1 MMQLFSNEYDYCA
14 FISFNSNDASI
25 ANWLKRR
32 LDKFNIP
39 AFIKAEHQIPN
50 KHLKPSFTYLHSSE
64 AGNELRDE
72 LEKKLIRSRFLIII
86 CSPNSA
92 QSAICDWEIET
103 FINLGRK
110 DFIIPLVID
119 GIPYS
124 KDAETECL
132 SPALLKEFPSSP
144 DFHLD
149 KSIKCANLK
158 EKGISCLERKD
169 HAFAQIVSRILN
181 VNFDKIWEK
190 VHNKNKLKYASLS
203 VLIALLLFVGIQLF
217 NYYKTSYDYYIDYAD
232 CNGLP
237 CGIMPVEKGDLY
249 NYPFHYRF
257 ESTQGRLRRVVFCN
271 SHGFPQDHSHTETK
285 ERPAIIEVGY
295 DSSDGLTLT
304 KSDRVG
310 RVLYRETIS
319 PNRLRAD
326 LKANENNDAATL
338 VGATTAMFKSD
349 NTDTQDGT
357 FNPYTFQNNSK
368 SEITIITYERDS
380 DGYITKKLF
389 KKVDGARLVSVPDM
403 SGVYGVAYE
412 RDSLHRVI
420 KESYLGKNGVDLVNN
435 HQNISYKEHEYDVY
449 GNISST
455 FYYDRNGNLTTNELG
470 CAIIRLKATKDNAI
484 QEETYYDINGDSCI
498 ALHGCFKRKIYLE
511 KGFCV
516 KVENYSLTDS
526 LTYAWTN
533 PSIEWIGGE
542 AITKCKYDKQGRLCS
557 ISFYN
562 TAGEP
567 CYNHAQVHENRFEYN
582 DAGDIISQTSY
593 NTLGHR
599 WNSRYGHSKEVYEYD
614 EDHNLLLY
622 KCLGVND
629 QPVNS
634 NAGISIKKQEFK
646 DGRVVRQSY
655 YNMAGLPIHTS
666 YLNDAASI
674 EIDYDELGNPIEIR
688 FYDYNDSLCR
698 NDMGFAV
705 CAISYDENT
714 GKISEYSYYAD
725 AEKQEPCMHEQGYSC
740 IQFSYYENGLIN
752 EITIPNDNNITGIA
766 RGTIAYDDQGNIIEQ
781 KYYDRNN
788 RLAINEVLD
797 FAICRNKY
805 NSYNQPLEEAYFDEN
820 DKPHVPYNKEYHC
833 IKASYNEYALMTS
846 LEYYD
851 SDDNPCEVRLPNG
864 YYVAKIVY
872 EYIDGILPC
881 VHLNYNANEDL
892 IYAEYLLY
900 DDNKNTT
907 AIRVKVDYRGNK
919 KIDDI
924 FTANGRLPY
933 SAEEWDKYEKLLTER
948 YGVEFD

>member
-1 MMQLFSNEYDYCA
+1 MIQLFSNEYDYCA

-32 LDKFNIP
+32 LDSFNIP

-110 DFIIPLVID
+110 DYIIPLVVD

-124 KDAETECL
+124 KDVKCECL
-132 SPALLKEFPSSP
+132 SPALLKEFPSSS

-158 EKGISCLERKD
+158 EKGISWLERKD
-169 HAFAQIVSRILN
+169 HAFAQIISRILN
-181 VNFDKIWEK
+181 VNFDRIWEK
-190 VHNKNKLKYASLS
+190 VHHKNQVKYTSLCVVIS
-203 VLIALLLFVGIQLF
+203 LLLFVGIKLF

-257 ESTQGRLRRVVFCN
+257 ESTQGYLRRVVFCN
-271 SHGFPQDHSHTETK
+271 SHGFPQDHSHTEMK

-295 DSSDGLTLT
+295 DSDDGLTLT

-310 RVLYRETIS
+310 KLLYREAVS

-349 NTDTQDGT
+349 NTDTRGGT

-380 DGYITKKLF
+380 DGYVTKKLF

-412 RDSLHRVI
+412 RDLLHRVI

-435 HQNISYKEHEYDVY
+435 HQNISYKVHEYDVY

-455 FYYDRNGNLTTNELG
+455 FYYDRNGNLTTNEFG

-511 KGFCV
+511 KGLCV

-526 LTYAWTN
+526 LTYAWNN
-533 PSIEWIGGE
+533 PSIESIGGE
-542 AITKCKYDKQGRLCS
+542 AITKAKHDKQGRLR
-557 ISFYN
+557 SFSYYN

-567 CYNHAQVHENRFEYN
+567 CYNNEKVHEKRCEYN
-582 DAGDIISQTSY
+582 DAGDVISVMTY
-593 NTLGHR
+593 NTLGQR
-599 WNSRYGHSKEVYEYD
+599 WNSCYGYSKEVYEYD
-614 EDHNLLLY
+614 GDHNLLSY
-622 KCLGVND
+622 SCFGIYD

-634 NAGISIKKQEFK
+634 NIGASIKKQEFK

-655 YNMAGLPIHTS
+655 YNMAGFPVHTS
-666 YLNDAASI
+666 DLNGAASI

-688 FYDYNDSLCR
+688 FYDYNDSLCK

-725 AEKQEPCMHEQGYSC
+725 AEKQKPCMHAEGYSC
-740 IQFSYYENGLIN
+740 IQYSYYENGLIKD
-752 EITIPNDNNITGIA
+752 ISIPNDTNIYGVSKMKFEWDSTG
-766 RGTIAYDDQGNIIEQ
+766 
-781 KYYDRNN
+781 
-788 RLAINEVLD
+788 
-797 FAICRNKY
+797 
-805 NSYNQPLEEAYFDEN
+805 
-820 DKPHVPYNKEYHC
+820 KPISVSC
-833 IKASYNEYALMTS
+833 YAL
-846 LEYYD
+846 
-851 SDDNPCEVRLPNG
+851 
-864 YYVAKIVY
+864 
-872 EYIDGILPC
+872 DGALT
-881 VHLNYNANEDL
+881 NSTGWGA
-892 IYAEYLLY
+892 
-900 DDNKNTT
+900 
-907 AIRVKVDYRGNK
+907 AIIKSK
-919 KIDDI
+919 
-924 FTANGRLPY
+924 
-933 SAEEWDKYEKLLTER
+933 
-948 YGVEFD
+948 